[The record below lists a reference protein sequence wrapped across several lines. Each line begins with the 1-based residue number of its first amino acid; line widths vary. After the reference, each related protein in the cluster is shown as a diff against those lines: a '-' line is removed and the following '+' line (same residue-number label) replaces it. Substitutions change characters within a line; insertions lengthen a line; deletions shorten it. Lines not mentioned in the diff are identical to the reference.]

1 MVVVITAVIAAV
13 IYFGFATPASALSRA
28 GGVCDRTAE
37 VRDAVVA
44 ATGAGAC
51 GSVTALQLRDVVSLD
66 LSNKS
71 IASLNSGDFDGLYAL
86 DVLDMSDNSLMSL
99 PAGVFDDLLLLR
111 TLRLHGNSLPT
122 LPAGIFD
129 QLFLLEEIT
138 LNDNQFTSLPEGLFE
153 ELSRFDGFAANG
165 DAPDNSASYPRIQRF
180 IDRHSITSPE
190 EFIAALPD
198 AYKQRF
204 VMMYSSEAPAAPHV
218 SGDYPRVIS
227 FGGDGAL
234 TFAWNTDPSAP
245 AMFRQSVEFLRQN
258 DTDWTAGVIDFSGE
272 SPQIVEP
279 ASCQSCHS
287 PLNKPMWGMW
297 GEWSGSETATR
308 GIFSEAVVQAAVAAM
323 DRALASSDP
332 RIEPLDFSA
341 SSFAGGT
348 RFFAPPGR
356 VPSVAAVEEA
366 GAVWAWRHAEVLY
379 GILRGRHTDFRSF
392 SDGVVCTAHDQQASF
407 ALTLQSFSQPEQNL
421 FVSDADEEF
430 PDEPGYQP
438 PYSNDLVSYTYYF
451 HTDGSLGDAVLLLL
465 IADVWREEPIVRR
478 LYRSVSNSG
487 TVLPYVTGSRASAM
501 LHYPAGSATAED
513 ELIQKLRLHFGQG
526 TAASLD
532 ARAEQ
537 NGRQYLGGVLSA
549 SFRDGHLS
557 AIWPRICNVLTGSV
571 PGSLSVALDDA
582 DAVLSWK
589 APTHDADAVT
599 GYRIWRGTGTADPV
613 VYVADTG
620 STETTWTDE
629 DPAVGDYAYAV
640 QALYDDYYPGRES
653 APVEVSVSNA
663 PHAVGNLRATA
674 RTNQVTLSWA
684 APSSGPSPTGYRI
697 LRGATSTTLEV
708 LVSDTS
714 STATSYVDSTAA
726 TDEAYS
732 YSVGALNGIAA
743 GPAADPVRIGPEV
756 SSASA
761 FSVVEGDTVV
771 GALSATDADT
781 DVVDLVWSI
790 PTGVAGGADA
800 SEFSLSASGVLAFVA
815 AKDFE
820 GPDDADGNGVYEV
833 TVRVSDGVRSAT
845 GDVEVSLANRNE
857 APTADAGADQA
868 GVAMGATV
876 TLAGSGTDPD
886 AGDALAYV
894 WTQAGGENVALS
906 GASTATAS
914 FDAPSGLTEDATLV
928 FTLTVTDAGA
938 LTHRDQVTVTVTA
951 PVAPVVSSASA
962 FSVVEGDTVVG
973 ALSATDADTDVVDL
987 VWSIPTGVAGG
998 ADASEFSLSASG
1010 VLAFVAAKDFE
1021 GPDDADG
1028 NGVYEVTV
1036 RVSDGVRSATGDV
1049 EVSLANRNEAPTADA
1064 GADQAGVAM
1073 GATVTL
1079 AGSGTDP
1086 DAGDALAY
1094 VWTQAGGENVA
1105 LSGAST
1111 ATASFDAPSG
1121 LTEDATL
1128 VFTLTVTDAGALTH
1142 RDQVTV
1148 TVTAPVAPV
1157 VSSASAFS
1165 VVEGDT
1171 VVGALSATDAD
1182 TDVVDLVWSIPTGVA
1197 GGADASE
1204 FSLSASGV
1212 LAFVAAKDF
1221 EGPDDADG
1229 NGVYE
1234 VTVRVSDGVR
1244 SATGDVEVSLAN
1256 RNEAPTADAG
1266 ADQAGVAM
1274 GATVTLAGS
1283 GTDPDAGD
1291 ALAYVWTQAGG
1302 ENVALSGASTATA
1315 SFDAPSG
1322 LTEDA
1327 TLVFTLTV
1335 TDAGALTHR
1344 DQVTVTVEGPPPA
1357 VELGELLT
1365 AAAESLPQSH
1375 DGSTSF
1381 TFEVVFSEE
1390 VSLGFRAVRDSVFE
1404 VTGGEV
1410 TYVRRHSPPSNMR
1423 WVITVEPSSDEE
1435 VVLVLP
1441 SGRPCGSNG
1450 AVCTS
1455 DDRMLS
1461 NRLDLTVEGP
1471 APAAAP
1477 VVSSASA
1484 FSVVEGDT
1492 VVGALSATDA
1502 DTDVVDLVWSIP
1514 TGVAG
1519 GADAS
1524 EFSLSASGVLAFV
1537 AAKDFEGPDDA
1548 DGNGVYEVTVRVSDA
1563 VRSATGD
1570 VEVSLANRNEAPTAD
1585 AGADQAGV
1593 AMGATVTLAGSGTD
1607 PDAGDALAYAWT
1619 QAGGENVALSGAS
1632 TATASFD
1639 APSGLTE
1646 DATLVFTLTVTDAG
1660 ALTHRDQVTVTVE
1673 GPPPAVELGELLT
1686 AAAESLP
1693 QSHDGSTSFTFE
1705 VVFSEEVSLGFRAV
1719 RDSVFEVTGGEVTY
1733 VRRHSPPSNM
1743 RWVITVEPSSDEEV
1757 VLVLPSGRPCGS
1769 NGAVCTS
1776 DDRMLSNRL
1785 DLTVEGPAPAAAPV
1799 VSSASAFSVVEGDT
1813 VVGALSATDADTDV
1827 VDLVWSVAGGADA
1840 SEFSLSAS
1848 GVLAFVAAKD
1858 FEGPDD
1864 ADGNGVYEVTVR
1876 VSDAVRSA
1884 TGDVEV
1890 SLANRNEA
1898 PTADAGADQAGV
1910 AMGATV
1916 TLAGSGTD
1924 PDAGDALAYAW
1935 TQAGGEN
1942 VALSGASTATAS
1954 FDAPS
1959 GLTEDATLVFTLTVT
1974 DAGALTH
1981 RDQVTVTVTAPVAP
1995 VVSSASAFSV
2005 VEGDTVVGALSAT
2018 DADTD
2023 VVDLVWSVA
2032 GGADASEFSLSASGV
2047 LAFVAAKDFEGPD
2060 DADGNGVY
2068 EVTVRVSDAVRS
2080 ATGDVEV
2087 SLANRNEA
2095 PTADA
2100 GADQAGVAM
2109 GATVTLAGSGTDPDA
2124 GDALAY
2130 AWTQAGGENVALSG
2144 ASTATASFDAPSGL
2158 TEDATLVFT
2167 LTVTDAGALT
2177 HRDQVTVTVATA
2189 GPARAVEWGER
2200 LMDRDIVLGGSP
2212 TPSGLWSNDTHMWII
2227 TDWQRAKVSVY
2238 SLADGSLQSDD
2249 GLVLSGGN
2257 GYLSALWSDNTTLW
2271 AADFYGGV
2279 RAYRLSDGVRVP
2291 SEDFDSAVMAAA
2303 SNLSPSGLWSNGNI
2317 IWVAD
2322 YSAMKAFA
2330 YLLSDK
2336 TRVPARDIDLVG
2348 GGGAPI
2354 NAFGIWS
2361 NGHTLL
2367 TASWL
2372 RREITAQALSDGQ
2385 RQPDRDLDTS
2395 AIQTHN
2401 IAGIWSNG
2409 EILWVVFD
2417 NVTRVYA
2424 FAVPGLD

>member
-1 MVVVITAVIAAV
+1 MWPGWRENRLGAISGRRAHWLGGV
-13 IYFGFATPASALSRA
+13 GRSRGCGGGDHGGDRGGDLLRVRDSGVGSKSRR

-71 IASLNSGDFDGLYAL
+71 IARLNSGDFDGLYAL

-726 TDEAYS
+726 TDAAYS

-781 DVVDLVWSI
+781 DVVDLVWS
-790 PTGVAGGADA
+790 VAGGADA

-820 GPDDADGNGVYEV
+820 GPDDADGNGVYDV

-886 AGDALAYV
+886 AGDALAYA

-987 VWSIPTGVAGG
+987 VWSVAGG

-1028 NGVYEVTV
+1028 NGVYDVTV
-1036 RVSDGVRSATGDV
+1036 RVSDG
-1049 EVSLANRNEAPTADA
+1049 
-1064 GADQAGVAM
+1064 
-1073 GATVTL
+1073 
-1079 AGSGTDP
+1079 
-1086 DAGDALAY
+1086 
-1094 VWTQAGGENVA
+1094 
-1105 LSGAST
+1105 
-1111 ATASFDAPSG
+1111 
-1121 LTEDATL
+1121 
-1128 VFTLTVTDAGALTH
+1128 
-1142 RDQVTV
+1142 
-1148 TVTAPVAPV
+1148 
-1157 VSSASAFS
+1157 
-1165 VVEGDT
+1165 
-1171 VVGALSATDAD
+1171 
-1182 TDVVDLVWSIPTGVA
+1182 
-1197 GGADASE
+1197 
-1204 FSLSASGV
+1204 
-1212 LAFVAAKDF
+1212 
-1221 EGPDDADG
+1221 
-1229 NGVYE
+1229 
-1234 VTVRVSDGVR
+1234 
-1244 SATGDVEVSLAN
+1244 
-1256 RNEAPTADAG
+1256 
-1266 ADQAGVAM
+1266 
-1274 GATVTLAGS
+1274 
-1283 GTDPDAGD
+1283 
-1291 ALAYVWTQAGG
+1291 
-1302 ENVALSGASTATA
+1302 
-1315 SFDAPSG
+1315 
-1322 LTEDA
+1322 
-1327 TLVFTLTV
+1327 
-1335 TDAGALTHR
+1335 
-1344 DQVTVTVEGPPPA
+1344 
-1357 VELGELLT
+1357 
-1365 AAAESLPQSH
+1365 
-1375 DGSTSF
+1375 
-1381 TFEVVFSEE
+1381 
-1390 VSLGFRAVRDSVFE
+1390 
-1404 VTGGEV
+1404 
-1410 TYVRRHSPPSNMR
+1410 
-1423 WVITVEPSSDEE
+1423 
-1435 VVLVLP
+1435 
-1441 SGRPCGSNG
+1441 
-1450 AVCTS
+1450 
-1455 DDRMLS
+1455 
-1461 NRLDLTVEGP
+1461 
-1471 APAAAP
+1471 
-1477 VVSSASA
+1477 
-1484 FSVVEGDT
+1484 
-1492 VVGALSATDA
+1492 
-1502 DTDVVDLVWSIP
+1502 
-1514 TGVAG
+1514 
-1519 GADAS
+1519 
-1524 EFSLSASGVLAFV
+1524 
-1537 AAKDFEGPDDA
+1537 
-1548 DGNGVYEVTVRVSDA
+1548 

-1776 DDRMLSNRL
+1776 DDRMLSN
-1785 DLTVEGPAPAAAPV
+1785 V
-1799 VSSASAFSVVEGDT
+1799 
-1813 VVGALSATDADTDV
+1813 
-1827 VDLVWSVAGGADA
+1827 
-1840 SEFSLSAS
+1840 
-1848 GVLAFVAAKD
+1848 
-1858 FEGPDD
+1858 
-1864 ADGNGVYEVTVR
+1864 
-1876 VSDAVRSA
+1876 
-1884 TGDVEV
+1884 
-1890 SLANRNEA
+1890 
-1898 PTADAGADQAGV
+1898 
-1910 AMGATV
+1910 
-1916 TLAGSGTD
+1916 
-1924 PDAGDALAYAW
+1924 
-1935 TQAGGEN
+1935 
-1942 VALSGASTATAS
+1942 
-1954 FDAPS
+1954 
-1959 GLTEDATLVFTLTVT
+1959 
-1974 DAGALTH
+1974 
-1981 RDQVTVTVTAPVAP
+1981 
-1995 VVSSASAFSV
+1995 
-2005 VEGDTVVGALSAT
+2005 
-2018 DADTD
+2018 
-2023 VVDLVWSVA
+2023 
-2032 GGADASEFSLSASGV
+2032 
-2047 LAFVAAKDFEGPD
+2047 
-2060 DADGNGVY
+2060 
-2068 EVTVRVSDAVRS
+2068 
-2080 ATGDVEV
+2080 
-2087 SLANRNEA
+2087 
-2095 PTADA
+2095 
-2100 GADQAGVAM
+2100 
-2109 GATVTLAGSGTDPDA
+2109 
-2124 GDALAY
+2124 
-2130 AWTQAGGENVALSG
+2130 
-2144 ASTATASFDAPSGL
+2144 
-2158 TEDATLVFT
+2158 
-2167 LTVTDAGALT
+2167 
-2177 HRDQVTVTVATA
+2177 
-2189 GPARAVEWGER
+2189 
-2200 LMDRDIVLGGSP
+2200 
-2212 TPSGLWSNDTHMWII
+2212 
-2227 TDWQRAKVSVY
+2227 
-2238 SLADGSLQSDD
+2238 
-2249 GLVLSGGN
+2249 
-2257 GYLSALWSDNTTLW
+2257 
-2271 AADFYGGV
+2271 
-2279 RAYRLSDGVRVP
+2279 
-2291 SEDFDSAVMAAA
+2291 
-2303 SNLSPSGLWSNGNI
+2303 
-2317 IWVAD
+2317 
-2322 YSAMKAFA
+2322 
-2330 YLLSDK
+2330 
-2336 TRVPARDIDLVG
+2336 
-2348 GGGAPI
+2348 
-2354 NAFGIWS
+2354 
-2361 NGHTLL
+2361 
-2367 TASWL
+2367 
-2372 RREITAQALSDGQ
+2372 
-2385 RQPDRDLDTS
+2385 
-2395 AIQTHN
+2395 
-2401 IAGIWSNG
+2401 
-2409 EILWVVFD
+2409 
-2417 NVTRVYA
+2417 
-2424 FAVPGLD
+2424 